1 MAGAGEEG
9 FIVVLPTGVK
19 LCRLEAAL
27 MTMSRVAAT
36 LPGAVGA
43 TATCFWTVLSRRGC
57 GTAAAGCEADVRLTL
72 LSAVVVSGLIATV
85 RGLAGGAVDCV
96 AGLAVAAGGA

>member
-27 MTMSRVAAT
+27 MTMLRVAAT
-36 LPGAVGA
+36 LPDAVGA

-57 GTAAAGCEADVRLTL
+57 GTLEADCEAGVGC
-72 LSAVVVSGLIATV
+72 A
-85 RGLAGGAVDCV
+85 LAPV
-96 AGLAVAAGGA
+96 LAVLGFVSV

>member
-72 LSAVVVSGLIATV
+72 LSAVAVSGLVAAA
-85 RGLAGGAVDCV
+85 RGLAGGAVDGV